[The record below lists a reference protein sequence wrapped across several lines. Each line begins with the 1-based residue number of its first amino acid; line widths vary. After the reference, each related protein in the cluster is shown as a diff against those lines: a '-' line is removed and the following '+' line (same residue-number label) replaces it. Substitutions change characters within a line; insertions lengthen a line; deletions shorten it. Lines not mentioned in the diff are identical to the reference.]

1 MKRKAETKLLK
12 KSKKI
17 SKSNGHRESKII
29 EQKPID
35 VVEEE
40 EDYEEEL
47 DSDEELQKAFAEKRL
62 TPGLNIVLEP
72 KKEYINNI
80 VSQFKLLFK
89 LLKYLIR
96 NIFTMYF

>member
-1 MKRKAETKLLK
+1 MKRKAETKALQ

-17 SKSNGHRESKII
+17 SKSNGHGHGKII
-29 EQKPID
+29 EQKPLD
-35 VVEEE
+35 LVEE

-72 KKEYINNI
+72 KREHINNT
-80 VSQFKLLFK
+80 VSLFK
-89 LLKYLIR
+89 PQFTFLLI
-96 NIFTMYF
+96 YFN